1 MSAIVN
7 LCPLRTADATQLH
20 VKFRHVR
27 CVNWVG
33 DSFQKV
39 KIYVL
44 GGDGKCE
51 FLLVYC
57 GIINEL
63 DDLIYIAI
71 VVIRTAYSSSNE
83 WLVQTKIANITEF
96 HFEFARECWM
106 SSLC

>member
-1 MSAIVN
+1 
-7 LCPLRTADATQLH
+7 
-20 VKFRHVR
+20 
-27 CVNWVG
+27 
-33 DSFQKV
+33 
-39 KIYVL
+39 VL

-83 WLVQTKIANITEF
+83 
-96 HFEFARECWM
+96 
-106 SSLC
+106 